1 MRDAGEKAHGGHAG
15 GGPSSGGG
23 FSGRILDGR
32 AWAGRRVAV
41 IGLGMSNL
49 ALIRFLLGQGAQ
61 VTACDRKTAAEL
73 GGAAAELS
81 TLPVRLEL
89 GPHYLDAI
97 AGHDEV
103 FLTPGMR
110 KDAPQVV
117 AARAAGAVISSEVPL
132 FLELCRAP
140 VVGITGSAGKST
152 TTTLTH
158 HMLQRAGIDA
168 RLGGNIGRPLIAE
181 VLAIPAT
188 AVVVL
193 ELSSFQL
200 ELAAVSPHLG
210 VLLNIS
216 PNHLDVHE
224 SFAEYAAAKAGIY
237 KFQRPGD
244 ACVLN
249 ADRPET
255 RAAARDCPA
264 GVAFFSQ
271 CEAVRP
277 GAYLDGS
284 GPGAEL
290 VLDLG
295 CGAERLL
302 KASELRLRGEH
313 NLGNVLAAAA
323 LAALAGAPATAIAG
337 AARDFQGLEHRLEPV
352 RELDGVA
359 YYNDSIAT
367 APDRAIAALKSFDRP
382 IVLIAGGYDK
392 KIPFDEFGGE
402 VARRVR
408 VLVLTGVT
416 APKIAAAVEAAV
428 TAAAVAQ
435 TAAQAAAPAG
445 ADAAGLHP
453 GGPEVVLAPDL
464 RGAVLAARAAARAGD
479 VVLLSPACASYDAFR
494 NFEERGRAFKDIVR
508 GLPGQEGALPV

>member
-1 MRDAGEKAHGGHAG
+1 MRDAG
-15 GGPSSGGG
+15 
-23 FSGRILDGR
+23 GRILDGR

-49 ALIRFLLGQGAQ
+49 ALIQFLLGQGAQ
-61 VTACDRKTAAEL
+61 VTACDRKTAAEF
-73 GGAAAELS
+73 GGAAAGLSTLAELS
-81 TLPVRLEL
+81 TLAVRLEL

-110 KDAPQVV
+110 KDAPQVA
-117 AARAAGAVISSEVPL
+117 AARAAGAVISSEIPL

-152 TTTLTH
+152 TTALTH
-158 HMLQRAGIDA
+158 LMLQRAGIDA
-168 RLGGNIGRPLIAE
+168 RLGGNIGRPLIAG
-181 VLAIPAT
+181 VLAIPPT

-200 ELAAVSPHLG
+200 ELAAISPHLG
-210 VLLNIS
+210 ALLNIS

-224 SFAEYAAAKAGIY
+224 SFAEYAAAKTSIY
-237 KFQRPGD
+237 RFQRPGD
-244 ACVLN
+244 ACVFN

-271 CEAVRP
+271 REAVRP

-295 CGAERLL
+295 RGAGRLL
-302 KASELRLRGEH
+302 TASELRLRGEH

-323 LAALAGAPATAIAG
+323 LAGLAGAPAAAIAA

-352 RELDGVA
+352 RDLDGVA

-382 IVLIAGGYDK
+382 IILIAGGYDK
-392 KIPFDEFGGE
+392 KIPFDEFGAE

-416 APKIAAAVEAAV
+416 EQKIAAAVEAAV

-435 TAAQAAAPAG
+435 AG
-445 ADAAGLHP
+445 AVTQATPAVAGGASGP
-453 GGPEVVLAPDL
+453 KPAGPEVVSAPDL
-464 RGAVLAARAAARAGD
+464 RAAVLAARAAARPGD
-479 VVLLSPACASYDAFR
+479 IVLLSPACASYDAFR

-508 GLPGQEGALPV
+508 GLPGQERAPPV